1 MAFLHT
7 CMFFQPTS
15 CSFDSVAKSVKHGL
29 GKWIMKWA
37 ENRLVCQTQRVPM
50 IQNPGSSWLSAVPL
64 RGRSRLQHCSTPSLK
79 MGTMGHTKLL
89 ESLQTLK
96 DQSICSS
103 VTMVFRATSVGWRKR
118 LKETSWSSK
127 NEMQNPVSG
136 TNQSQ
141 EPICWKAAL
150 QKKNKLFLKV
160 CSKSRN
166 KAFRSCNKQKS
177 NCKKEKK
184 WFTTRVVKHQKN
196 ISRGIVLSPAL
207 EIFKALN
214 SLISLTLLWP
224 GRWTRGL
231 QSSFPTQ
238 TILWLFF

>member
-15 CSFDSVAKSVKHGL
+15 CTFDSVAKSVKHGL
-29 GKWIMKWA
+29 GKWSMKWT

-50 IQNPGSSWLSAVPL
+50 IQNPGSSWLSAVSL

-79 MGTMGHTKLL
+79 MGTMGQGHLL

-96 DQSICSS
+96 DQLICSS
-103 VTMVFRATSVGWRKR
+103 VIMVFRATSVGWRKG

-127 NEMQNPVSG
+127 KEMQNPASG

-177 NCKKEKK
+177 NCKKEKNGSLQGWWNNRK
-184 WFTTRVVKHQKN
+184 IFPGGCVISSVGDIQSPIQPDLFDSFVTR
-196 ISRGIVLSPAL
+196 
-207 EIFKALN
+207 EMD
-214 SLISLTLLWP
+214 
-224 GRWTRGL
+224 
-231 QSSFPTQ
+231 
-238 TILWLFF
+238 